1 DGPRYQGR
9 SRLDELLPPV
19 PGRRRVRW
27 LQDLGHRP
35 REPPYDAG
43 SLQPDEE
50 PARQLQHQTARA
62 VLGPV
67 MPESIVLARIIA
79 TPAAREAIRLLR
91 AARGGPVMFVQSGGC
106 CAGSTPMCFPVGEF
120 LVGDID
126 VLLGEIDGCP
136 FYIDKRLD
144 EAWHEEQFLLDVAP
158 GEPEDFSLPAGDNLH
173 FVTRSP
179 HLRLASA
186 PDESVLSSAPEW
198 STP

>member
-1 DGPRYQGR
+1 M
-9 SRLDELLPPV
+9 S
-19 PGRRRVRW
+19 
-27 LQDLGHRP
+27 
-35 REPPYDAG
+35 
-43 SLQPDEE
+43 
-50 PARQLQHQTARA
+50 
-62 VLGPV
+62 
-67 MPESIVLARIIA
+67 ESIVLARIIA

-120 LVGDID
+120 LIGSID

-144 EAWHEEQFLLDVAP
+144 QAWHQEQFLLDVAP

-179 HLRLASA
+179 TRVSKNA
-186 PDESVLSSAPEW
+186 PEENAPSSTAPESEW
-198 STP
+198 STS